1 MLEQND
7 SNRKETI
14 EEITGNSENKGR
26 MVRFENVFNR
36 TITEFNRFDQCP
48 STSPNVDKGDNFFNI
63 QGKPGGSPDRR
74 IDINSIQQQWS
85 KSDMQNNFNAK
96 YGDLVPDLRRIP
108 DRRITTCERR
118 HRIPETGNMEA
129 FVFHGQYA
137 S

>member
-7 SNRKETI
+7 SDKKETV

-26 MVRFENVFNR
+26 MVRFENACNE
-36 TITEFNRFDQCP
+36 TITEVNKFDRCP
-48 STSPNVDKGDNFFNI
+48 STTPNADKADKFSNAHE
-63 QGKPGGSPDRR
+63 KPGSSPDRR
-74 IDINSIQQQWS
+74 ININSIQQQWS
-85 KSDMQNNFNAK
+85 KSDMQNNFNIK

-118 HRIPETGNMEA
+118 HRIPEAGNMGS
-129 FVFHGQYA
+129 FVFNGQYA